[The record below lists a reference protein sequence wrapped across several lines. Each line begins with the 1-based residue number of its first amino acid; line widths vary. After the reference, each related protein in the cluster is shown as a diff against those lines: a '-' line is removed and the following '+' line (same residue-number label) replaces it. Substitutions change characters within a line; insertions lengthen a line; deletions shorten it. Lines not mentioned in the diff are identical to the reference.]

1 MTDIRKGVS
10 RWGTPMALTLFAFVL
25 FRAILFVGY
34 VPTSSMEPTLEAGS
48 YIMGSRISKDL
59 NNGDIVV
66 FHHDGQLL
74 VKRIAACPGDEIDLR
89 EIAYMKTI
97 AIPVWEDP
105 ILTVPENCYFM
116 LGDNVENSIDS
127 RYWTDPFIQSS
138 DIVAKLFIR

>member
-48 YIMGSRISKDL
+48 YIMGTRISKDL

-105 ILTVPENCYFM
+105 IITVPENCYFM

>member
-10 RWGTPMALTLFAFVL
+10 RWGAPIALTLFAFVL

-105 ILTVPENCYFM
+105 IITVPENCYFM

>member
-48 YIMGSRISKDL
+48 YIMGSRILKDL

>member
-10 RWGTPMALTLFAFVL
+10 RWGTPIALTLFAFVL

-105 ILTVPENCYFM
+105 IITVPENCYFM

>member
-10 RWGTPMALTLFAFVL
+10 RWGTPIELTLFAFVL

>member
-10 RWGTPMALTLFAFVL
+10 RWGTPIALTLFAFVL

>member
-48 YIMGSRISKDL
+48 YIMGTRISKDL

-74 VKRIAACPGDEIDLR
+74 VKRNAACPGDEIDLR

-105 ILTVPENCYFM
+105 IITVPENCYFM

>member
-127 RYWTDPFIQSS
+127 RYWTDPFIQLS

>member
-10 RWGTPMALTLFAFVL
+10 RWGTPIALTLFAFVL

-48 YIMGSRISKDL
+48 YIMGTRISKDL

-105 ILTVPENCYFM
+105 IITVPENCYFM

>member
-10 RWGTPMALTLFAFVL
+10 RWGAPIALTLFAFVL

-48 YIMGSRISKDL
+48 YIMGTRISKDL

>member
-10 RWGTPMALTLFAFVL
+10 RWGTPIALTLFAFVL

-48 YIMGSRISKDL
+48 YIMGTRISKDL

>member
-10 RWGTPMALTLFAFVL
+10 RWGTPIALTLFAFVL

-48 YIMGSRISKDL
+48 YIMGTRISKDL

-127 RYWTDPFIQSS
+127 RYWSDPYIQES
-138 DIVAKLFIR
+138 DIVARLFIR

>member
-10 RWGTPMALTLFAFVL
+10 RWGTPMALTLFAFVI

-48 YIMGSRISKDL
+48 YIMGTRISKDL

-105 ILTVPENCYFM
+105 IITVPENCYFM

>member
-48 YIMGSRISKDL
+48 YIIGSRISKDL

-105 ILTVPENCYFM
+105 IITVPENCYFM

>member
-48 YIMGSRISKDL
+48 YIMGTRISKDL

>member
-10 RWGTPMALTLFAFVL
+10 RWGTPIALTLFAFVL

-48 YIMGSRISKDL
+48 YIMGSRISQDL
-59 NNGDIVV
+59 NKGDIVV

-97 AIPVWEDP
+97 AIPVWKDP

-127 RYWTDPFIQSS
+127 RYWTNPFIQSS

>member
-10 RWGTPMALTLFAFVL
+10 RWGTPIALTLFAFVL

-48 YIMGSRISKDL
+48 YIIGSRISKDL

>member
-10 RWGTPMALTLFAFVL
+10 RWGTPIALTLFALVL

-48 YIMGSRISKDL
+48 YIIGSRISKDL

>member
-10 RWGTPMALTLFAFVL
+10 RWGTPIALTLFALVL

-59 NNGDIVV
+59 NKGDIVV

>member
-10 RWGTPMALTLFAFVL
+10 RWGTPIALTLFGFVL

>member
-10 RWGTPMALTLFAFVL
+10 RWGTPIALTLFALVL

>member
-10 RWGTPMALTLFAFVL
+10 RWGTPMALTLLAFVL

-48 YIMGSRISKDL
+48 YIMGTRISKDL

>member
-48 YIMGSRISKDL
+48 YIMGTRILKDL

>member
-10 RWGTPMALTLFAFVL
+10 RWGTPIALTLFAFVL

-48 YIMGSRISKDL
+48 YIMGSRILKDL

>member
-10 RWGTPMALTLFAFVL
+10 RWGTPIALTLFAFVL

-97 AIPVWEDP
+97 AVPVWEDP

>member
-10 RWGTPMALTLFAFVL
+10 RWGTPIALTLFAFVL

-48 YIMGSRISKDL
+48 YIMGSRILKDL

-127 RYWTDPFIQSS
+127 RYWTDPFIQSR